1 MAAGYLIIKIL
12 DAQILGDKQDGAR

>member
-1 MAAGYLIIKIL
+1 MAAGYLIIKTL